1 MHSFL
6 ATPDPERSNALAD
19 QNGEESDKC
28 KALEGKYRTA
38 CLVTW
43 QKYFDLQ
50 HKKLKALGKNW
61 ESPNVSFLSL
71 LSAAFSHTLDLL
83 TEGGLSLAATV
94 NSRRIRRTGKLTMS
108 DHHSLQRKIFD
119 CIYLCIRRFCL

>member
-1 MHSFL
+1 MLSFL
-6 ATPDPERSNALAD
+6 VTPDPESSNALAD
-19 QNGEESDKC
+19 QNGEDSDKC

-71 LSAAFSHTLDLL
+71 LSAAFSRALDFIS
-83 TEGGLSLAATV
+83 ESGLSLATSV
-94 NSRRIRRTGKLTMS
+94 N
-108 DHHSLQRKIFD
+108 
-119 CIYLCIRRFCL
+119 